1 MIWIIT
7 SGTENYNLIKLCHKF
22 NLSYCI
28 IADTEL
34 YPYQEKDIQT
44 LEKRIDTLIQ
54 YGQEL
59 GCTQF
64 LLSPIVE
71 LYYIHILYKNES
83 IIPLFKNYINHCF
96 QYSLIGKIWYIWGYM
111 EEKNINT
118 IHTVLSE
125 NYTLTDNQTNTK
137 TFMQPLAKRTKDISM
152 WTYFSRFTSSRNMI
166 INKIIKFDLRYFK
179 DAHVDT
185 IIPLSYEYFNYQ
197 RTISSFFN
205 PKKQKFH
212 KREVMETLLSNI
224 IQEYSLPTQTQS
236 EVIVVV
242 TWSDHLLTN
251 KKWETIASH
260 WWQYTLTY
268 KTITIQ

>member
-28 IADTEL
+28 IADTAS

-64 LLSPIVE
+64 LLSPTIE
-71 LYYIHILYKNES
+71 IYYTHILHKNES
-83 IIPLFKNYINHCF
+83 IITLFKNYINYCF
-96 QYSLIGKIWYIWGYM
+96 QNSLIGKIWYIWGYI

-118 IHTVLSE
+118 IHTILSD

-152 WTYFSRFTSSRNMI
+152 WTYFSRFTSSRSMI

-185 IIPLSYEYFNYQ
+185 IIPLSYEYFTYQ

-212 KREVMETLLSNI
+212 KREIVETLFPNI
-224 IQEYSLPTQTQS
+224 IQKYSLPMWTQS

-268 KTITIQ
+268 KTITI